1 MIRISSSCL
10 LFQEDEWKKALGL
23 LSTDI
28 DGKLDRLEFKPIR
41 EDIERRLKEISRKL
55 NSLDL
60 LGDVGDDD
68 AAGIRK

>member
-1 MIRISSSCL
+1 MIRISSSYL